1 MKNFWADIKQY
12 PTAIVGLILITL
24 VVALSIFTVI
34 TIPYD
39 EAVIRWRG
47 NEDDVYR
54 NPEKVPPV
62 WVNTFRAK
70 DLPEGF
76 YCVLTDET
84 SENYENVTVEDNTQD
99 GIFDKTYYYELNFDE
114 VDYYQEIMYY
124 IKSEFDEKQPFI
136 EASIITPDGREI
148 QTASGGV
155 STIFRYKFSNDTKLE
170 RRAGRINPV
179 IGLFSTEESVAAD
192 EPEVLKGTYIIKTR
206 IRAFEPDTKI
216 AAEIVVH
223 GKVYGIAGTDHLR
236 RDISTALL
244 WGAPIA
250 LAFGLIAAFG
260 ISILTMAISATG
272 TWVGG
277 WVDQGIQRI
286 TEVNMMLPFLPILIM
301 VGTFY
306 SRSLWVILGTVILLS
321 IFSASIKTY
330 RATFLQI
337 KQSTYIEAAKVYG
350 ASNMRIITRYMI
362 PKIIPMLIPNL
373 VLSIPGYV
381 FLEASLAVL
390 GLGDPTLPTWGK
402 LINDAYVSAALWN
415 GQFYWILEPAVLLII
430 TGFSFAMVGFAL
442 DRIFN
447 PRLRDQ

>member
-1 MKNFWADIKQY
+1 MKKFWADIKQY
-12 PTAIVGLILITL
+12 PTAIIGLIM
-24 VVALSIFTVI
+24 IFIVI
-34 TIPYD
+34 FIAIYAMISIPYN
-39 EAVIRWRG
+39 EAVTLWRA
-47 NEDDVYR
+47 NEEDVYR
-54 NPEKVPPV
+54 HPEKVPPT
-62 WVNTFRAK
+62 WINSFRNEK
-70 DLPEGF
+70 LPEGF
-76 YCVLTDET
+76 YCILTDDT
-84 SENYENVTVEDNTQD
+84 SENYDKVTVEDNTVD
-99 GIFDKTYYYELNFDE
+99 GVFDVTYYYEFEFDAD
-114 VDYYQEIMYY
+114 DYYQEIMYY
-124 IKSEFDEKQPFI
+124 IRSEFDEKQPYI

-148 QTASGGV
+148 RTASGGT
-155 STIFRYKFSNDTKLE
+155 SPIYRYKFTADEKLE
-170 RRAGRINPV
+170 RRVGKINPIV
-179 IGLFSTEESVAAD
+179 GIFSTQESIDAG
-192 EPEVLKGTYIIKTR
+192 EPELQKGTYIMKTR
-206 IRAFEPDTKI
+206 IRAFEPDTEI
-216 AAEIVVH
+216 SAEIVVH
-223 GKVYGIAGTDHLR
+223 GRVYGMAGTDHMR
-236 RDISTALL
+236 RDVSTALL

-260 ISILTMAISATG
+260 ISILTMTIAATG

-277 WVDQGIQRI
+277 WLDELIQRL

-330 RATFLQI
+330 RAIFLQV

-350 ASNMRIITRYMI
+350 ASNSRIIFRYMI
-362 PKIIPMLIPNL
+362 PKIIPMLIPGL
-373 VLSIPGYV
+373 VLSIPSYV

-402 LINDAYVSAALWN
+402 MIHDAYADGALWT
-415 GQFYWILEPAVLLII
+415 GEYYWILEPAVLLII

>member
-1 MKNFWADIKQY
+1 MKKFMSDIKHY
-12 PTAIVGLILITL
+12 PTAIVGMFLIFCIIGLAIY
-24 VVALSIFTVI
+24 AMIA
-34 TIPYD
+34 IPY
-39 EAVIRWRG
+39 ERAIELWRG
-47 NEDDVYR
+47 NEIDTYR

-62 WVNTFRAK
+62 WINAFKADK
-70 DLPEGF
+70 LPEGF
-76 YCVLTDET
+76 NCILTDDT
-84 SENYENVTVEDNTQD
+84 SDNYENVTVEDNTTGGILDVTYTYEYEFKADDYLQD
-99 GIFDKTYYYELNFDE
+99 IF
-114 VDYYQEIMYY
+114 YY
-124 IKSEFDEKQPFI
+124 IKAEFNEKQPYI
-136 EASIITPDGREI
+136 EASIITPEGREI
-148 QTASGGV
+148 RTANGGI
-155 STIFRYKFSNDTKLE
+155 SPIFRYKFTQDTKLE
-170 RRAGRINPV
+170 RRAGKINPM
-179 IGLFSTEESVAAD
+179 IGLFSTEESVKAD
-192 EPEVLKGTYIIKTR
+192 NPEVLQGTYLITTR

-216 AAEIVVH
+216 TTELIAH
-223 GKVYGIAGTDHLR
+223 GQVFGIAGTDHRR

-260 ISILTMAISATG
+260 ISILTMSIAATG

-301 VGTFY
+301 VGAFY

-330 RATFLQI
+330 RATFLQV

-350 ASNMRIITRYMI
+350 ASNLRIIFRYMI

-373 VLSIPGYV
+373 VLSIPSYV

-402 LINDAYVSAALWN
+402 LINDAYNSGALWN
-415 GQFYWILEPAVLLII
+415 EQYYWILEPSVLLII